1 MADPRDDRVD
11 AAYRAMPGEA
21 PPPALDAA
29 IQAAARR
36 AVGARPG
43 GTRRWQLPMSIA
55 AVLALAV
62 GVSLQ
67 VEREK
72 PMVVDGTPV
81 SSGSAEYPVAPPAAE
96 AEERSA
102 SGKPDA
108 TTTHPASTPVA
119 APEPAAPPAAAV
131 RAPAATARPPAA
143 TVPAPAPVMREQAI
157 AAPAQKLSQ
166 PGAPAPQ
173 AMDASPAPARQPVP
187 APEAKRFAPDP
198 PRAEPV
204 ARPASPPAAAP
215 PLASGAAPFSA
226 PLGKN
231 VAPMP
236 AAAAPAAADAIR
248 PAEPARAAA
257 PPAPRAKSELSR
269 DAATREEKAT
279 LGASEA
285 PEKQLERIA
294 GLRNRGMHD
303 EADRALAQFRRDH
316 PGYRISEEWLRK
328 VAR

>member
-1 MADPRDDRVD
+1 MADPRDDRVS

-43 GTRRWQLPMSIA
+43 GMRRWQLPMSIA
-55 AVLALAV
+55 AVLALAI

-72 PMVVDGTPV
+72 PMVMDGTPV
-81 SSGSAEYPVAPPAAE
+81 SSGSAEYPVAPPATE
-96 AEERSA
+96 AEELRA
-102 SGKPDA
+102 SGKPA
-108 TTTHPASTPVA
+108 
-119 APEPAAPPAAAV
+119 
-131 RAPAATARPPAA
+131 AATAQPESKPVTAPEHAPPPAA
-143 TVPAPAPVMREQAI
+143 TVPAPAIREQSI
-157 AAPAQKLSQ
+157 AAPAQKSSQ

-173 AMDASPAPARQPVP
+173 AMDAPPALARQPVP

-204 ARPASPPAAAP
+204 ARPASPPPAAFP
-215 PLASGAAPFSA
+215 PASGTTSFST
-226 PLGKN
+226 PLEKN

-236 AAAAPAAADAIR
+236 AAAAPAAADAVR
-248 PAEPARAAA
+248 PAGPARAAA
-257 PPAPRAKSELSR
+257 PPAPRAKTEASR

-294 GLRNRGMHD
+294 LLRNRRLHE

-316 PGYRISEEWLRK
+316 PGYRISEEWLR
-328 VAR
+328 RIER